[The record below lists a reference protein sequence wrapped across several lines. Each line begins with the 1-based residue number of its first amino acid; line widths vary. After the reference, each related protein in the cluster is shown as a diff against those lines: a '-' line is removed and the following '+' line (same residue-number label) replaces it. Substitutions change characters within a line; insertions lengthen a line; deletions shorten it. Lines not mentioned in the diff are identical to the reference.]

1 MTDKIKYLYSRC
13 KNIIFMVLAFSIPFV
28 IYVLTLERKLI
39 GGDTTWYALQIPG
52 MSLMVPTGYPTFS
65 MFLKLFTFI
74 PIGDLAYRLNLFS
87 ALFGGLTILFL
98 FLTINRLIKNEIL
111 SLSSSLIFAFLYPY
125 WHVAN
130 RLEFDTLNS
139 FFIALVLFSAVIYSG
154 IKNRKFLY
162 FFFFSL
168 GLSLTNHPIAFFVV
182 PAILLYV
189 IIVNPKIFKSAKAV
203 LISILYF
210 ILPLL
215 SYFYLLIRSRQGY
228 GRVTDL
234 VKLFYYITGRNVTGK
249 LHGGHFFGKPLDHML
264 GVMGEYLWIIY
275 DNFGPVL
282 IIIALIGLGY
292 IIKKNWKLGM
302 CSILFIAFNVI
313 VPPLYLPYTNDNYVL
328 DSMMLVAIFTGFG
341 FLFILNGSV
350 WLFNKAAGKNKLARA
365 DIFLKYILIAAVL
378 MTSIA
383 FPVSQSTL
391 YFKQLDRSEPHN
403 IYKFWKQAFEN
414 MEEDSAIYVH
424 ATSENVGMFL
434 DRYEYPDKNID
445 FYYSRSPGYSQENA
459 LKDFEAGKSVYF
471 VGKEAVFKLMFNTEK
486 AGRIFLVKR
495 YGEFL
500 QLYKTTSV
508 FKSLEIDYS
517 LDDKVK
523 EFGEKFQIEF
533 TIENKNPEPVQITSI
548 ELELPGNIGFVD
560 VDPEGYI
567 DQGPGMSRGIY
578 MWVSDDYIVDP
589 DSEINL
595 IVYLQG
601 TAPGKSLI
609 DFRITTHDVYIEAG
623 GIEIEI
629 E

>member
-1 MTDKIKYLYSRC
+1 MADKIKHLYSRC

-39 GGDTTWYALQIPG
+39 GGDTTWYALQIPE
-52 MSLMVPTGYPTFS
+52 MSIMVPTGYPTFS

-74 PIGDLAYRLNLFS
+74 PVGDLAYRLNLFS

-98 FLTINRLIKNEIL
+98 FLTINRLIKNEVL
-111 SLSSSLIFAFLYPY
+111 SLSSSLIFAFFYPY
-125 WHVAN
+125 WHIAN

-139 FFIALVLFSAVIYSG
+139 FFIALVFFSAVVYG
-154 IKNRKFLY
+154 EIKNRKFLY

-189 IIVNPKIFKSAKAV
+189 IIANPKIFKSIKAI

-210 ILPLL
+210 VLPLL

-228 GRVTDL
+228 GNVTDL
-234 VKLFYYITGRNVTGK
+234 VKLFYYITGRNVTGR
-249 LHGGHFFGKPLDHML
+249 LHGGHFFDKPLDHML

-275 DNFGPVL
+275 ENFGPAL

-292 IIKKNWKLGM
+292 LIKKNWKLGM
-302 CSILFIAFNVI
+302 SSILFIAFNVI

-341 FLFILNGSV
+341 FLFILKGSV
-350 WLFNKAAGKNKLARA
+350 WLFGKAAGKNKLAGA

-378 MTSIA
+378 VTSIA
-383 FPVSQSTL
+383 FPISQSTL
-391 YFKQLDRSEPHN
+391 YFKQLDRSEPSD

-414 MEEDSAIYVH
+414 IEEDSAIYAYVI
-424 ATSENVGMFL
+424 SENVGMFL

-445 FYYSRSPGYSQENA
+445 FYYSRSPEYSQKNA
-459 LKDFEAGKSVYF
+459 LKDFEAGKNVYF
-471 VGKEAVFKLMFNTEK
+471 VGKESAFKLMFNAEK
-486 AGRIFLVKR
+486 TGRIFLVRR
-495 YGEFL
+495 YDEFL
-500 QLYKTTSV
+500 QLYKITSV
-508 FKSLEIDYS
+508 FKSLEIDCT

-533 TIENKNPEPVQITSI
+533 TIENRNSEPIQITSI
-548 ELELPGNIGFVD
+548 ELELPKNIEFVD

-578 MWVSDDYIVDP
+578 MWVSDNYIIEP
-589 DSEINL
+589 DSEVNL
-595 IVYLQG
+595 IAYLRG
-601 TAPGKSLI
+601 SAPGKSII
-609 DFRITTHDVYIEAG
+609 DFRITTHDVYIKAD

-629 E
+629 K